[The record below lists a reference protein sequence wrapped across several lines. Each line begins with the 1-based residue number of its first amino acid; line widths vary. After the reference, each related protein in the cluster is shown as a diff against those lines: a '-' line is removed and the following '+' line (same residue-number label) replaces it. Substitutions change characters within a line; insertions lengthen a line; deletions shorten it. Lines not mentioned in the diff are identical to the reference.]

1 MSKNFLH
8 KIHWYISG
16 TLLLVLV
23 SVVLG
28 VYLYSLQQNQL
39 HKVEFPIMGTVGA
52 FSVYGNENELRKA
65 FAIGKAEFDRVN
77 NACSLFNKGSELS
90 RLNAAAGIREF
101 RCSEMMWTLLKRA
114 EKAYIESDGAF
125 DITVKPL
132 MDLWGFYRKH
142 GSMPPS
148 AAEIDKV
155 KKSVGFSKLILN
167 EKNRSIRFSV
177 PGMALD
183 LGGIAKGYAADLA
196 AEALQ
201 KNNITTGIVDIG
213 GNLRFL
219 KNPPP
224 GKKYYS
230 VAIRDPF
237 APGKVLD
244 KKLKTAPGFAVST
257 SGNYERFVV
266 LGNKRYG
273 HIISPLTGVPSETVS
288 VTVTARTALDADIF
302 STSACLGGKNIAD
315 KLRKLHPESE
325 FYFYE

>member
-16 TLLLVLV
+16 TVLLVLV

-28 VYLYSLQQNQL
+28 VYLYSLRRNQIR
-39 HKVEFPIMGTVGA
+39 KAEFPIMGTVGA
-52 FSVYGNENELRKA
+52 FSIYGSENDLRKA
-65 FAIGKAEFDRVN
+65 FAVGKAEFDRVN

-90 RLNAAAGIREF
+90 RLNAVAGVREF
-101 RCSEMMWTLLKRA
+101 RCSEMMWHLLKRA

-142 GSMPPS
+142 GSTPPS
-148 AAEIDKV
+148 AAEIARV
-155 KKSVGFSKLILN
+155 KKCVGFSKLILN

-177 PGMALD
+177 PEMALD

-196 AEALQ
+196 AKALLEAG
-201 KNNITTGIVDIG
+201 ITAGIVDLG

-219 KNPPP
+219 KDPPP
-224 GKKYYS
+224 GKKHYS

-237 APGKVLD
+237 APGKVLN
-244 KKLKTAPGFAVST
+244 KRLRIAPGFAVST
-257 SGNYERFVV
+257 SGNYERFVI

-273 HIISPLTGVPSETVS
+273 HIISPLTGYPSETVS
-288 VTVTARTALDADIF
+288 VTAIAPTALDADIF
-302 STSACLGGKNIAD
+302 STSACINGKKIAD
-315 KLRKLHPESE
+315 KLSKLYPGSG

>member
-1 MSKNFLH
+1 
-8 KIHWYISG
+8 
-16 TLLLVLV
+16 
-23 SVVLG
+23 
-28 VYLYSLQQNQL
+28 
-39 HKVEFPIMGTVGA
+39 
-52 FSVYGNENELRKA
+52 
-65 FAIGKAEFDRVN
+65 
-77 NACSLFNKGSELS
+77 
-90 RLNAAAGIREF
+90 
-101 RCSEMMWTLLKRA
+101 
-114 EKAYIESDGAF
+114 
-125 DITVKPL
+125 
-132 MDLWGFYRKH
+132 
-142 GSMPPS
+142 MP
-148 AAEIDKV
+148 
-155 KKSVGFSKLILN
+155 
-167 EKNRSIRFSV
+167 
-177 PGMALD
+177 AL
-183 LGGIAKGYAADLA
+183 
-196 AEALQ
+196 
-201 KNNITTGIVDIG
+201 
-213 GNLRFL
+213 
-219 KNPPP
+219 